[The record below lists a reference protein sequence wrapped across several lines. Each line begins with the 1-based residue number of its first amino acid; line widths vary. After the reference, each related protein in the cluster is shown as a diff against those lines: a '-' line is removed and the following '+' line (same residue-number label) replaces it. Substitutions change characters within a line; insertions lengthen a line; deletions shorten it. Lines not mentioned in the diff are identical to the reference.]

1 MERVERANRSNL
13 IRSNKGEYW
22 YLRKDRAF
30 WFNGEYYKQINILN
44 LKDALFNEQR
54 GFLKME
60 TTYKRVLN
68 LLSKYDALNPTVL
81 YDNND
86 TGDTNGDAEFKV

>member
-1 MERVERANRSNL
+1 MRLNKKRRLILKRARADYNLKRGFSRSHKHFKTPMERVERANRSNL

-44 LKDALFNEQR
+44 LKDALFNE
-54 GFLKME
+54 
-60 TTYKRVLN
+60 
-68 LLSKYDALNPTVL
+68 
-81 YDNND
+81 
-86 TGDTNGDAEFKV
+86 